1 MPEKKS
7 TSTTSTS
14 VADNGP
20 LSINL
25 GRASYQA
32 QQARDAVIIFAFG
45 WHPTAGYTDF
55 FEESPIDV
63 FPPQFVFRSIP
74 PWFIV
79 PQVVT
84 PFAIWVMFGA
94 SEPIKTVTVHDA
106 DGSHEITVEQ
116 KPKSLAASQRATWV
130 AGSVVRGGGGI
141 FGRATTMATGEE
153 GGGPTTM
160 ATGEED
166 ISAPTTMAVGEEGG
180 GPTTMATG
188 EEAGAIFGG
197 PPITTMAVAEEA
209 APTTLAVGEEGG
221 GGTTTLAT
229 TLDLG
234 EESQTFR
241 LANTTLAVGE
251 EDPTTLAV
259 GEENPT
265 TQAVGEEGGPTTLA
279 LGEETS
285 VAVRSS
291 PFGTF

>member
-7 TSTTSTS
+7 TSTTSTT
-14 VADNGP
+14 VAESGP
-20 LSINL
+20 MSINL

-32 QQARDAVIIFAFG
+32 QQTRDAVIIFAFG

-63 FPPQFVFRSIP
+63 FPPQFIFRSIP

-106 DGSHEITVEQ
+106 DGPHEITVEQ
-116 KPKSLAASQRATWV
+116 KQKTLAASQRATWI
-130 AGSVVRGGGGI
+130 AGSVARSGGGI
-141 FGRATTMATGEE
+141 FGRATTMAT
-153 GGGPTTM
+153 
-160 ATGEED
+160 
-166 ISAPTTMAVGEEGG
+166 GEEGG

-197 PPITTMAVAEEA
+197 PPITTMAIAEEA
-209 APTTLAVGEEGG
+209 APTTLAVGEEGDR
-221 GGTTTLAT
+221 GTTTLAT
-229 TLDLG
+229 TLDIG
-234 EESQTFR
+234 EESQTLR

-279 LGEETS
+279 LGEETT
-285 VAVRSS
+285 VAMRTS